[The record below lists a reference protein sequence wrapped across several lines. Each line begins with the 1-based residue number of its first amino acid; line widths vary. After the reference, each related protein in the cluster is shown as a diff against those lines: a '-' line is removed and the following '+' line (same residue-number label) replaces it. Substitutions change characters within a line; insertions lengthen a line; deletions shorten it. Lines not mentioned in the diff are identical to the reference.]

1 MRLRM
6 EGGAAPE
13 EWVGLL
19 MQPESQLFCPSSL
32 PSTPCLCQSPR
43 TGHCK
48 SGSTTHPCQ
57 LVGHPTHATWSRSKA
72 PLVFHFFNGKME
84 LVWRDVPGT
93 CQPKCWRLKECTHS
107 QV

>member
-19 MQPESQLFCPSSL
+19 MQPESQLFCPASL
-32 PSTPCLCQSPR
+32 PSTPCLCQCPR

-48 SGSTTHPCQ
+48 SGSTTHLCQ
-57 LVGHPTHATWSRSKA
+57 LVGHLTHATWSRSKA
-72 PLVFHFFNGKME
+72 PWFSISSME
-84 LVWRDVPGT
+84 RWSWFGEM
-93 CQPKCWRLKECTHS
+93 CQAHANLS
-107 QV
+107 VGG